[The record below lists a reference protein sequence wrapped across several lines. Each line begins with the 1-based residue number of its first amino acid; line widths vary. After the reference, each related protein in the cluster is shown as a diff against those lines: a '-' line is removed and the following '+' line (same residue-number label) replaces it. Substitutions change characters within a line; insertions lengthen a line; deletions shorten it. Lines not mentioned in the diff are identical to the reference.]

1 MLHKTRGIVLNYIRY
16 KETSII
22 VKIYTEEFGLQTYV
36 ENGVRS
42 ARSKGKIALFQPLTL
57 VDLVVYFKPGAEI
70 QRISEI
76 KCGHPF
82 YNIPTDIK
90 KMTLGIFITEILVLT
105 LREHTGNATLF
116 DFLQKALLF
125 LEGQE
130 EYTENFHLFF
140 LMSLSAYLGFGPE
153 TARDIRMQLQEHGIA
168 VNAEEEVV
176 LQKILETPFGGRLGI
191 GKSQRLTALDQLVWF
206 YRANLDSFTGA
217 RSVQVLK
224 EVLEN

>member
-16 KETSII
+16 RETSII

-57 VDLVVYFKPGAEI
+57 VDLVVYFKPGADI

-76 KCGHPF
+76 RCGHPF
-82 YNIPTDIK
+82 YRIPTDIK
-90 KMTLGIFITEILVLT
+90 KMTLGIFVTEILVLT
-105 LREHTGNATLF
+105 LREHTGNSLLF
-116 DFLQKALLF
+116 DFLQGALVF
-125 LEGQE
+125 LEEQE
-130 EYTENFHLFF
+130 EQVENFHLFF

-153 TARDIRMQLQEHGIA
+153 TARDIRMQLQEHSLA
-168 VNAEEEVV
+168 VNAAEEKV
-176 LQKILETPFGGRLGI
+176 LQKILTAPFGGPLNI
-191 GKSQRLTALDQLVWF
+191 GKAERMRALDLLIDF
-206 YRANLDSFTGA
+206 YRVNLDSFTGA

-224 EVLEN
+224 EVLE

>member
-16 KETSII
+16 RETSII

-42 ARSKGKIALFQPLTL
+42 ARSKGRIALFQPLTL

-76 KCGHPF
+76 RCGHPF
-82 YNIPTDIK
+82 YSIPTDIK

-105 LREHTGNATLF
+105 LREHTGNPLLF
-116 DFLQKALLF
+116 NFLQEALLF
-125 LEGQE
+125 LEGHE
-130 EYTENFHLFF
+130 EQVENFHLFF

-153 TARDIRMQLQEHGIA
+153 TARDIRIQLLEHSIA
-168 VNAEEEVV
+168 VSTGEEAV
-176 LQKILETPFGGRLGI
+176 LQKILATPFGARLDI
-191 GKSQRLTALDQLVWF
+191 GKNERMRALDHLIDF
-206 YRANLDSFTGA
+206 YRVNLDSFTGA

-224 EVLEN
+224 EVLE

>member
-206 YRANLDSFTGA
+206 YSANLDSFTGA

>member
-1 MLHKTRGIVLNYIRY
+1 MLYKTRGIVLNYIRY

-42 ARSKGKIALFQPLTL
+42 TRSKGKIALFQPLTL
-57 VDLVVYFKPGAEI
+57 VDLIVYYKPGAEI

-82 YNIPTDIK
+82 YRIATDIK

-116 DFLQKALLF
+116 DFLEKALVF
-125 LEGQE
+125 LEEQE

-153 TARDIRMQLQEHGIA
+153 TARDIRTQLQEHSIA
-168 VNAEEEVV
+168 VNAAEETV
-176 LQKILETPFGGRLGI
+176 LQKILETPFGGPLDI
-191 GKSQRLTALDQLVWF
+191 GKGQRLTALDQLVWF
-206 YRANLDSFTGA
+206 YRINLDGFAGV
-217 RSVQVLK
+217 RSVQVLR
-224 EVLEN
+224 EVLE